1 MRIIAGE
8 WKGRRLVPVRGRR
21 VRPTSDRVREAWMSI
36 LQPLLPGARVLD
48 LFSGS
53 GALGLETLSRGASHC
68 TFVERSRGVL
78 RVLTRNVEQLDATG
92 RSTLVLADAMRF
104 VGDLA
109 GSDGA
114 GVAYDLALADPP
126 YDRGL
131 ASELIARFRWQ
142 PFAKALWVEHR
153 SSEEVP
159 VGPDM
164 ERRVYGDTVLTGVYA
179 PDAGGGST

>member
-1 MRIIAGE
+1 
-8 WKGRRLVPVRGRR
+8 
-21 VRPTSDRVREAWMSI
+21 MSI

-48 LFSGS
+48 LFAGS
-53 GALGLETLSRGASHC
+53 GALGLETLSRGAAHC

-78 RVLTRNVEQLDATG
+78 RVLTRNVEQLDAAE

-104 VGDLA
+104 VGDLT
-109 GSDGA
+109 GGEGA
-114 GVAYDLALADPP
+114 ETSYDLALADPP

-131 ASELIARFRWQ
+131 ATELLARFRWQ

-159 VGPDM
+159 DGPDV

-179 PDAGGGST
+179 PNVGGGSS